1 MNANSRSKDDVDA
14 AFEKQKD
21 QPSIKMINENIS
33 LQLEMWETDIQK
45 EISNLNS
52 RKAATF
58 VNIPTKVLKDS

>member
-1 MNANSRSKDDVDA
+1 MNANSRSKDDVDVA
-14 AFEKQKD
+14 IEKQKD

>member
-1 MNANSRSKDDVDA
+1 MNANSRSKDDVDVA
-14 AFEKQKD
+14 IEKQKD

-52 RKAATF
+52 RKAGTF

>member
-14 AFEKQKD
+14 AIEKQKD

>member
-1 MNANSRSKDDVDA
+1 MNANSRSKVDVDVA
-14 AFEKQKD
+14 IEKQKD

-52 RKAATF
+52 RKAGTF

>member
-14 AFEKQKD
+14 AIEKQKD

-52 RKAATF
+52 RKAGTF